1 MSGIVF
7 DTEGLTVPIRI
18 PQGNRYQIV
27 LEVNAPVVTQRKGMV
42 VCRMVDW
49 TPKVDNLETV
59 FDEFRGISR
68 WEVTVNTSNGRT
80 ATLVHVNKVNGLS

>member
-7 DTEGLTVPIRI
+7 NTKCFAVPIRI

-27 LEVNAPVVTQRKGMV
+27 LEVNAPVVAQRKGVV

-59 FDEFRGISR
+59 FDEFRGISG

>member
-1 MSGIVF
+1 MSGIIF
-7 DTEGLTVPIRI
+7 NTKCLAVPIRI

-27 LEVNAPVVTQRKGMV
+27 LEVNAPVVAQRMGVV

-59 FDEFRGISR
+59 FDEFRGISG